1 MIMTKK
7 KKQIAKEIDLKR
19 KYSLDDA
26 INISKKFASKKFDE
40 SIDICIKLGIDPKKS
55 DQLVRGVVTLPKSKE
70 KKIKV
75 AVFAEGEEAEKAK
88 KSGAEIVGSEDLIND
103 IKNGK
108 IDFDKCISTPNMMPK
123 VSVLGQILGPKGLMP
138 NPKLGT
144 VSANLEE
151 AIQKVKSGQL
161 EFKTDKGGL
170 VHASIGNCSLD
181 QKDLT
186 NNVKFFYS
194 EILKTKPSSSKGIFI
209 KEIFLTSTMGP
220 GLKIEETSVIK

>member
-1 MIMTKK
+1 M
-7 KKQIAKEIDLKR
+7 
-19 KYSLDDA
+19 
-26 INISKKFASKKFDE
+26 
-40 SIDICIKLGIDPKKS
+40 
-55 DQLVRGVVTLPKSKE
+55 PKSKE